1 MEIMDRI
8 QNDLLTGSNF
18 TSNILYE
25 FGSRETEKVK
35 SIKEM
40 FNFDYDYL
48 EIFLDRT
55 VFRNIAKGIDNL
67 PYDERITLIRMN
79 LIEYL
84 VRKYKMEGKLIIS
97 LDDLVYPLLDAAIR
111 YGKLGFRI
119 HAFLDEVESVSTQQI
134 LNDMFAIPG
143 LNMRGYTSR
152 PLLTSKTTDD
162 KDMIFD
168 RVNSKAK
175 VLELNR
181 KFNLGKEREEKND

>member
-1 MEIMDRI
+1 
-8 QNDLLTGSNF
+8 
-18 TSNILYE
+18 
-25 FGSRETEKVK
+25 
-35 SIKEM
+35 
-40 FNFDYDYL
+40 
-48 EIFLDRT
+48 
-55 VFRNIAKGIDNL
+55 
-67 PYDERITLIRMN
+67 MN

-97 LDDLVYPLLDAAIR
+97 LDDLVYPLLNAAIR